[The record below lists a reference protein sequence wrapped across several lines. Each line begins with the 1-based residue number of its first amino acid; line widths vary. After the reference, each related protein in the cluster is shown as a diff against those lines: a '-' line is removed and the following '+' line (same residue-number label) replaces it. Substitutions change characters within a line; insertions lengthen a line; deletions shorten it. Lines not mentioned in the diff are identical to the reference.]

1 LSLGQ
6 VVPFDEAGGDRLADG
21 GLRPS
26 GGHDGGV
33 AEHDTGPYCDHPALW
48 GSGTLAA
55 INPVAAGYR
64 GEGAAP
70 TG

>member
-1 LSLGQ
+1 
-6 VVPFDEAGGDRLADG
+6 
-21 GLRPS
+21 LRPS

-70 TG
+70 TGYSC